1 MRKYIAAA
9 LLAGTLAAPA
19 FAQDAAPFSGFRI
32 EGIAGYDALRSGDDK
47 DTGGD
52 TNSDEGD
59 ETINGALY
67 GVGIGYD
74 FNLGSMVVGAEAEYS
89 DSTGKQDFN
98 ETIDVPITGRI
109 AAGRDLYVGG
119 RIGFP
124 VTPSTLVYG
133 KLGYTNTAIDGAFS
147 SGDDSFDLDVNAEGY
162 RIGAGVEQ
170 LLGPN
175 AFGKIEYRYSN
186 YGNLETEGD
195 DFFDDGS
202 DLADIDLDRHQV
214 LVGVGFRF

>member
-1 MRKYIAAA
+1 MRNYLLAA
-9 LLAGTLAAPA
+9 LLAGTLATPA
-19 FAQDAAPFSGFRI
+19 FAQDASPFSGFRV
-32 EGIAGYDALRSGDDK
+32 EGIAGYDALRSGDDS
-47 DTGGD
+47 DD
-52 TNSDEGD
+52 AADSNDDEGD

-74 FNLGSMVVGAEAEYS
+74 FSLGSMVVGAEAEFS

-98 ETIDVPITGRI
+98 ETIDVPISGRI
-109 AAGRDLYVGG
+109 ATGRDLYVGG

-124 VTPSTLVYG
+124 ISPATLVYG
-133 KLGYTNTAIDGAFS
+133 KLGYTNTAIDGAFT
-147 SGDDSFDLDVNAEGY
+147 SGSDSFDLDLNAEGY
-162 RIGAGVEQ
+162 RVGAGIEQ
-170 LLGPN
+170 LFGPN
-175 AFGKIEYRYSN
+175 AYGKLEYRYSN

-214 LVGVGFRF
+214 VVGLGFRF

>member
-1 MRKYIAAA
+1 LRKYIAAA
-9 LLAGTLAAPA
+9 LLAGTLGAPA

-47 DTGGD
+47 DDTRD

-67 GVGIGYD
+67 GVGVGYD

-109 AAGRDLYVGG
+109 ATGRDLYVGG

-124 VTPSTLVYG
+124 IAPSTLVYG
-133 KLGYTNTAIDGAFS
+133 KLGYTNTAIDGAFR
-147 SGDDSFDLDVNAEGY
+147 SGNESFDLDVNAEGY
-162 RIGAGVEQ
+162 RLGAGVEQ

-186 YGNLETEGD
+186 YGNLETEGRN
-195 DFFDDGS
+195 FFDDGS
-202 DLADIDLDRHQV
+202 DLAEIDLDRHQV
-214 LVGVGFRF
+214 VVGVGFRF

>member
-1 MRKYIAAA
+1 MRNYILAA
-9 LLAGTLAAPA
+9 LLAGTLTAPA
-19 FAQDAAPFSGFRI
+19 FAQVGGPFSGFRV
-32 EGIAGYDALRSGDDK
+32 EGVAGYDALRSGDDK
-47 DTGGD
+47 DDAAD
-52 TNSDEGD
+52 TNDDEGD
-59 ETINGALY
+59 ETINGVAY
-67 GVGIGYD
+67 GIGLGYD
-74 FNLGSMVVGAEAEYS
+74 FDLGSMVVGAEAEYS

-98 ETIDVPITGRI
+98 ENIDVPITGRI
-109 AAGRDLYVGG
+109 ATGRDLYVGG

-124 VTPSTLVYG
+124 IAPTTLVYG

-147 SGDDSFDLDVNAEGY
+147 GGNKSFDLNLNAEGY
-162 RIGAGVEQ
+162 RLGAGIEQ

-175 AFGKIEYRYSN
+175 AYGKIEYRYSN

-214 LVGVGFRF
+214 LVGLGFRF

>member
-1 MRKYIAAA
+1 MRKYIVAA

-47 DTGGD
+47 DDGAD
-52 TNSDEGD
+52 TNDDEGD

-67 GVGIGYD
+67 GIGVGYD

-98 ETIDVPITGRI
+98 ENIDVPISGRI
-109 AAGRDLYVGG
+109 ATGRDLYVGG

-124 VTPSTLVYG
+124 IAPSTLIYA
-133 KLGYTNTAIDGAFS
+133 KAGYTNTAIDGAFK
-147 SGDDSFDLDVNAEGY
+147 SGNDSFDLNVNAEGY
-162 RIGAGVEQ
+162 RLGAGIEQ
-170 LLGPN
+170 LFGPN
-175 AFGKIEYRYSN
+175 VYGKAEYRYSN